1 MERIYARATVLRE
14 RAGSYSTPVEEQ
26 LAFDS
31 IWGEVQAAQPGET
44 VKYPRSPLRY
54 PGGKSRAVQAT
65 LDLIPKSETRLF
77 SPFVG
82 GGSTE
87 LACSSRMTVCAADV
101 FEPLVDFWQALQS
114 DREDL
119 ADMVEQFFPIGRDD
133 FYKLQKNYLKLD
145 DRLERAAAFYV
156 LNRSSFSGTT
166 SSGGM
171 SPGHPRFT
179 RSAIQRLRDFRAPNF
194 AVEWGDF
201 RDTLPKYE
209 DSFLY
214 LDPPYLNGQALYGH
228 KGGTHKG
235 FDHEALADILTHRD
249 RWIMSYNDSP
259 EVRELYAGF
268 DILTINWVYGM
279 SKDKSS
285 KEIVIVSHDFNR

>member
-1 MERIYARATVLRE
+1 MERSYTRPTVLRE
-14 RAGSYSTPVEEQ
+14 RAGGYSTAAPEQ
-26 LAFDS
+26 LSFDS
-31 IWGEVQAAQPGET
+31 VWGEIQASQEGEA

-54 PGGKSRAVQAT
+54 PGGKSRAVQAI
-65 LDLIPKSETRLF
+65 LDLIPRSETRLF

-82 GGSTE
+82 GGSIE
-87 LACSSRMTVCAADV
+87 LACSSRMKVCAADV
-101 FEPLVDFWQALQS
+101 FEPLVDFWQTLQS
-114 DREDL
+114 NREEL
-119 ADMVEQFFPIGRDD
+119 ANIVERYYPLSRDN
-133 FYKLQKNYLKLD
+133 FYKLQKAYVGISD
-145 DRLERAAAFYV
+145 QMERAAAFYV
-156 LNRSSFSGTT
+156 LNRCSFSGTT

-171 SPGHPRFT
+171 SPDHPRFT

-201 RDTLPKYE
+201 RDTLPRYE
-209 DSFLY
+209 DDFLY

-235 FDHEALADILTHRD
+235 FDHESLADILSRRG

-259 EVRELYAGF
+259 EVRDLYRDF
-268 DILTINWVYGM
+268 DILILNWVYGM

-285 KEIVIVSHDFNR
+285 KEIVIVSKDFNL